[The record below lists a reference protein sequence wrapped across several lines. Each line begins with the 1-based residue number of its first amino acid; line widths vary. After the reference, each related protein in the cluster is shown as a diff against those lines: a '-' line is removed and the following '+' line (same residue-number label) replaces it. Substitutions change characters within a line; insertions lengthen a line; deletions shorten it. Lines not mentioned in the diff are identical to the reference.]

1 MGELSLD
8 GRVVPSPGVLIAA
21 LHASTLETGLICPEA
36 QGSEAKWASGV
47 PVLAP
52 RDLSALLGHLK
63 GSQVLP
69 DPSRGAVENA
79 PNAPDLRQ
87 VKGQETAK
95 RALETA
101 AAGGH
106 NLLTLGTSRPL
117 QELAEFEAELIKELW
132 RRYPKGPLQRYPN
145 KGS

>member
-1 MGELSLD
+1 M
-8 GRVVPSPGVLIAA
+8 
-21 LHASTLETGLICPEA
+21 
-36 QGSEAKWASGV
+36 
-47 PVLAP
+47 LAP

-145 KGS
+145 KGR